1 MESLNPYFMPY
12 LAMRMLYSVQV
23 QAPRVSYEDWKF
35 KQKEAEGK
43 LAAVAENEEK
53 NMRES
58 TYVLCG
64 MQ

>member
-1 MESLNPYFMPY
+1 M
-12 LAMRMLYSVQV
+12 
-23 QAPRVSYEDWKF
+23 SYEDWKF